1 MNHRS
6 CQNDVAVSGMY
17 CFAVSGGSGAENSV
31 AETEMIH
38 NTMANIKHMI
48 LLISQVK
55 FPQLN
60 RQTY

>member
-6 CQNDVAVSGMY
+6 CQNDVVVSGMY
-17 CFAVSGGSGAENSV
+17 CFAVSGGSGGENSV
-31 AETEMIH
+31 AETVIIH
-38 NTMANIKHMI
+38 NSTANVKHMI

-60 RQTY
+60 R